1 MPISQLTDEE
11 IAALRRLLPIAD
23 EVRAQAEYRMA
34 QRLVFKAWR
43 QTIIAISGFIAA
55 AYLLRD
61 QIVKLL
67 GVGQ

>member
-1 MPISQLTDEE
+1 MPTKGLSDEE
-11 IAALRRLLPIAD
+11 IEAIRRLLPIAD

-43 QTIIAISGFIAA
+43 QTILAISGFIAA
-55 AYLLRD
+55 VYVLRE

>member
-1 MPISQLTDEE
+1 MPTNQLSDDEIE
-11 IAALRRLLPIAD
+11 KIRLLLPLAE
-23 EVRAQAEYRMA
+23 EVKAQAEYRMA

-61 QIVKLL
+61 QIMKLL
-67 GVGQ
+67 GVN

>member
-1 MPISQLTDEE
+1 MSTESLTDEE
-11 IAALRRLLPIAD
+11 IEAIRKLLPLAE

-43 QTIIAISGFIAA
+43 QTVIAISGFIAA

-61 QIVKLL
+61 QLIKFL
-67 GVGQ
+67 GVS

>member
-1 MPISQLTDEE
+1 MPTTPLSDDE
-11 IAALRRLLPIAD
+11 IDAIRTLIPIAD
-23 EVRAQAEYRMA
+23 EVKSQAEYRMA

-61 QIVKLL
+61 QIAKIL
-67 GVGQ
+67 GVP

>member
-1 MPISQLTDEE
+1 MPTRPLSDDE
-11 IAALRRLLPIAD
+11 IDKIRLLIPLAD
-23 EVRAQAEYRMA
+23 EVKTQAEYRIA

-43 QTIIAISGFIAA
+43 QTVIALSGFIAA
-55 AYLLRD
+55 AYLLRE